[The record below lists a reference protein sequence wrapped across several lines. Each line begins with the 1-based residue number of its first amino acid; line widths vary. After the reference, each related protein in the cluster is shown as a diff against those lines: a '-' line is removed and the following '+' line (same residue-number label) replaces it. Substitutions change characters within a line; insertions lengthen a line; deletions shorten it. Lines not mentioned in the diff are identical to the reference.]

1 MTRDEILGLSKMTED
16 EQIDMLERSGIIE
29 NYAKKCPNCG
39 HWLAES
45 LADCAERLWEDAIY
59 GMTAEDHRTIAA
71 RYFNNNCFT
80 ELQEYIWWF
89 IDAKPIHRIQAAL
102 LVKESPK

>member
-1 MTRDEILGLSKMTED
+1 MTED

-45 LADCAERLWEDAIY
+45 LADCAERLWK
-59 GMTAEDHRTIAA
+59 ML
-71 RYFNNNCFT
+71 FT
-80 ELQEYIWWF
+80 
-89 IDAKPIHRIQAAL
+89 
-102 LVKESPK
+102 V